1 MKLEFVALFLSG
13 VFLVAT
19 PGYAIPKSA
28 YPVPLGL
35 GGEIFCRLLAN
46 RYLLFAMGKV
56 SILLVACLA
65 IERWYCVLRPIKYKN
80 QFSRKRIILYVF
92 IMFIITCILSM
103 NKFFES
109 SFDGKKCISKKAPY
123 GKYGTRAFIIS
134 YSFVAFYIPCLLTWI
149 TFGHIAINFP
159 SSPGEST
166 ESVNKQ
172 RRQRLLLRM
181 CALTAAALTVCGFP
195 SQTIYVLSP
204 FGITKIGSPLHKGFN
219 VLVFVNSCMNPLI
232 YCFTNKEYRRE
243 FIKLLGCHR
252 GKRISPETEL
262 GSTQTHTVANKWIQY
277 WKLNFDGSRHTSVW
291 FLKTTRPVKFIT
303 LWHSLKISPHI
314 SLETIHWVK
323 KIVSTCNIDV
333 LFFSENITP

>member
-1 MKLEFVALFLSG
+1 
-13 VFLVAT
+13 
-19 PGYAIPKSA
+19 
-28 YPVPLGL
+28 
-35 GGEIFCRLLAN
+35 
-46 RYLLFAMGKV
+46 MGKV

-65 IERWYCVLRPIKYKN
+65 IERWCCVLRPIKYKV

-92 IMFIITCILSM
+92 VMFLITCVLSM
-103 NKFFES
+103 NKFFETS
-109 SFDGKKCISKKAPY
+109 LDVNKCISKKAPY
-123 GKYGTRAFIIS
+123 GKHGTRAFIIS

-149 TFGHIAINFP
+149 TFAHITINLP

-166 ESVNKQ
+166 DSVNKR

-243 FIKLLGCHR
+243 FKKLLGCHR
-252 GKRISPETEL
+252 GNGIYPETEL
-262 GSTQTHTVANKWIQY
+262 VSTQTHAPADN
-277 WKLNFDGSRHTSVW
+277 
-291 FLKTTRPVKFIT
+291 
-303 LWHSLKISPHI
+303 
-314 SLETIHWVK
+314 
-323 KIVSTCNIDV
+323 
-333 LFFSENITP
+333 

>member
-1 MKLEFVALFLSG
+1 MELDTTSLPLSTVSPNPPPPNSLDTAIQVSFCVIAVASFTFNLLFCIVLLRKPSMLRKPHNILLFSLAVVDMLTG

-28 YPVPLGL
+28 YPVPPGL

-65 IERWYCVLRPIKYKN
+65 IERWYCVLRPIIYKN
-80 QFSRKRIILYVF
+80 QFSRKRIIIYVF
-92 IMFIITCILSM
+92 IMFIITCLLSM

-109 SFDGKKCISKKAPY
+109 SLAGKKCISKKAPY
-123 GKYGTRAFIIS
+123 GTYGTRAFIIA
-134 YSFVAFYIPCLLTWI
+134 YSFVAFYIPCLLTWL
-149 TFGHIAINFP
+149 TFAHISMNLP

-166 ESVNKQ
+166 ENVNKR

-181 CALTAAALTVCGFP
+181 CALTAAALTVCVFP
-195 SQTIYVLSP
+195 SQTIYILSP

-219 VLVFVNSCMNPLI
+219 VLVFINSCMNPLI

-243 FIKLLGCHR
+243 FKKLLGCRR
-252 GKRISPETEL
+252 GNEISPETEL
-262 GSTQTHTVANKWIQY
+262 GSTQTQATAA
-277 WKLNFDGSRHTSVW
+277 
-291 FLKTTRPVKFIT
+291 KT
-303 LWHSLKISPHI
+303 
-314 SLETIHWVK
+314 
-323 KIVSTCNIDV
+323 
-333 LFFSENITP
+333 

>member
-1 MKLEFVALFLSG
+1 MKLEFVAFFLSG

-92 IMFIITCILSM
+92 IMFIVTCILSM

-149 TFGHIAINFP
+149 TFGHIAINLP

-243 FIKLLGCHR
+243 FKKLLGCHR

-262 GSTQTHTVANKWIQY
+262 GSTQSHTVANKWIQCA
-277 WKLNFDGSRHTSVW
+277 
-291 FLKTTRPVKFIT
+291 
-303 LWHSLKISPHI
+303 SP
-314 SLETIHWVK
+314 
-323 KIVSTCNIDV
+323 
-333 LFFSENITP
+333 